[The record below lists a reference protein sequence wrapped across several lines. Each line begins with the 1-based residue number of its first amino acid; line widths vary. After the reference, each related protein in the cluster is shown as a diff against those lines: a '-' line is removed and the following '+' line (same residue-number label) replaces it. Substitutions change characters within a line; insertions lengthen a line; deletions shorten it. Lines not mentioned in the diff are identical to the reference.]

1 VKIKK
6 IFVDGRTDG
15 RTDEHLRHTSLGR
28 LGGVDLKS
36 IRMQENMQL
45 QIEISKF
52 SDVFPD

>member
-1 VKIKK
+1 M
-6 IFVDGRTDG
+6 DGRTDG
-15 RTDEHLRHTSLGR
+15 TDGHLRHTSLGR